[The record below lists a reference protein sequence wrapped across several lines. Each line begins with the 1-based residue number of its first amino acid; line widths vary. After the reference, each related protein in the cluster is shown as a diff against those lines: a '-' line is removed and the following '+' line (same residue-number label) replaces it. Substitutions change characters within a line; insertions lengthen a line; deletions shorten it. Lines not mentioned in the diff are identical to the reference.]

1 MSTNNANMPDFI
13 SVKGARMHNLKNV
26 DIEIPKKKLIVITG
40 VSGSGK
46 SSLAFD
52 TLFAEGQR
60 RYIESLSAYARQ
72 FLGKLQKPEVESI
85 SGLSP
90 AIAIKQKVNTQ
101 NPRSTVGT
109 TTEIY
114 DYIKLLYTKIGKT
127 ISPISNKEVKKH
139 QVNDVVNYLS
149 SKKEGLRVMIMTKVN
164 VETTVEDA
172 LQKISLNGFS
182 RVKIG
187 DTISKINDINTLDI
201 SNQTIENI
209 WIIVDRLTTNKHPDN
224 LSRLADSVEIAFSEG
239 NGKCSLEIES
249 GELVHF
255 SNLFE
260 RDGIKF
266 IEPTE
271 HLFSFNNPYGA
282 CSRCEGFGTVLGIDE
297 QKVIPNMTLS
307 VYEGAVSCWKG
318 EKLRRW
324 KDRFI
329 LHSANYNFPVHRPYL
344 DLNEEEKKLLWDGAK
359 GVKGISQFFYL
370 IQKENYKVQNRVIL
384 ARYRG
389 KNSCPSFVQT
399 NRFLKVFGYSHYGYK
414 I

>member
-1 MSTNNANMPDFI
+1 MSTRNANSPDAI
-13 SVKGARMHNLKNV
+13 SVKGARMHNLKDV
-26 DIEIPKKKLIVITG
+26 DVLIPKKKLIVITG

-60 RYIESLSAYARQ
+60 RYIESLSSYARQ

-114 DYIKLLYTKIGKT
+114 DYLKLLYSRIGIT

-139 QVNDVVNYLS
+139 QVKDVVEFFS
-149 SKKEGLRVMIMTKVN
+149 SKADGLKVMVLTKVH
-164 VETTVEDA
+164 VETTVKEA
-172 LQKISLNGFS
+172 LQKITLKGFS
-182 RVKIG
+182 RVKINN
-187 DTISKINDINTLDI
+187 TVHKINDIEEA
-201 SNQTIENI
+201 TINDKTVENI
-209 WIIVDRLTTNKHPDN
+209 WLIVDRLTTDNRSDN
-224 LSRLADSVEIAFSEG
+224 LIRLADSIEIAFSEG
-239 NGKCSLEIES
+239 NGKCSLDFEGE
-249 GELVHF
+249 ELVHF

-266 IEPTE
+266 IEPSE

-307 VYEGAVSCWKG
+307 VYEGAVHCWKG

-329 LHSANYNFPVHRPYL
+329 LKSTDYNFPVHRPYL
-344 DLNEEEKKLLWDGAK
+344 DLTEDEKKLLWNGAK
-359 GVKGISQFFYL
+359 G
-370 IQKENYKVQNRVIL
+370 
-384 ARYRG
+384 
-389 KNSCPSFVQT
+389 
-399 NRFLKVFGYSHYGYK
+399 LK
-414 I
+414 